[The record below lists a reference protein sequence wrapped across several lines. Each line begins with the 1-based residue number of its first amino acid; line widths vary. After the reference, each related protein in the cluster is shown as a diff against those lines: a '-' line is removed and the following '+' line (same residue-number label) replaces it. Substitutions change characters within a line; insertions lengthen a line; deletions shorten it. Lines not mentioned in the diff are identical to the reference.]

1 MLIKNR
7 TVLHYLFTRSCCK
20 FLGYPNFRYTLGTYG
35 NYPKK
40 VRKKLRKSKN
50 VRKIV
55 CFQILNIFAETLKVL
70 TDNGG
75 IILFTKL
82 LDF

>member
-7 TVLHYLFTRSCCK
+7 TALHYLFTT
-20 FLGYPNFRYTLGTYG
+20 FLLQIFRLPNSLVYTLGTYG

-55 CFQILNIFAETLKVL
+55 CLQILNIFAETLKVL

-75 IILFTKL
+75 KFYLQNC
-82 LDF
+82 